1 MAKIGIFW
9 IHKNMIIGKAR
20 ELSEG
25 EETVPGILD
34 SPDSHFELW
43 EHDSDFLT
51 PFPELR
57 DTEYEKTPRGR
68 VMFRKKDRRAI
79 VYMDDTLHNPQD
91 KKRISDFFQLC
102 EAKPLWRRD
111 EHYMCRK

>member
-9 IHKNMIIGKAR
+9 IHKNTIIGRSR

-25 EETVPGILD
+25 EEAVPGILD
-34 SPDSHFELW
+34 SPDSHVELW
-43 EHDSDFLT
+43 ENEPDFLC

-57 DTEYEKTPRGR
+57 NTEYEKTPRGR

-79 VYMDDTLHNPQD
+79 IYMDGTLHTPQD
-91 KKRISDFFQLC
+91 KKRVSDFFQLQD
-102 EAKPLWRRD
+102 ANPLWRKD
-111 EHYMCRK
+111 EHYSL